1 MVAQA
6 SSLCA
11 KPPPPKIQKPIVSAE
26 QRHLFATEEQ
36 LAIPQSRVSDVKNV
50 SLPQLPPQ

>member
-6 SSLCA
+6 SSLYA